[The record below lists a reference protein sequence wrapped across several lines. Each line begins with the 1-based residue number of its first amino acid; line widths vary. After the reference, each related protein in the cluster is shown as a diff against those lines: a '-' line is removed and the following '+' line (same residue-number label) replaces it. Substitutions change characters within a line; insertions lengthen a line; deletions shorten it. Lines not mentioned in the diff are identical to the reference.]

1 MKNINLFLLTAI
13 LSFTTIYSQNIKSPS
28 EFLGYELGTQF
39 SRHNQVVDY
48 FKYVSSKFSTKVVLE
63 KYGETNERRPLYV
76 TYISSENNIKNLEK
90 IRNNNLNNAG
100 IDGIKDDNYDGTAI
114 VWLSYNVHGNESSS
128 TEAAMKTLYKLL
140 TENSE
145 WLENTLVIL
154 DPCINPDGRD
164 RYANWYNQNVT
175 YPLNTDLDAREH
187 NEPWPGGRANHYL
200 FDLNRDWAW
209 LTQKESRDRLKIY
222 NKWLPHIH
230 VDFHEQGIDEPYY
243 FAPAAEPLHEQITDW
258 QREFQIEI
266 GDNHAKY
273 FDKNGWLYFTKETFD
288 LLYPSYG
295 DTYPTFL
302 GAIGMTYEQA
312 GGGDAGLGVLNQENE
327 VVSLIDR
334 INHHTTTGLSTVE
347 ISSINAK
354 RLNSEFKDFFKSNN
368 SSKISYVLKGNKDK
382 IKSLTNLLD
391 QHEIIYG
398 YSESKNQV
406 KGYNYS
412 ANKEIKIDIDKND
425 LIVSANQPKGKL
437 VEILFE
443 QKTKLSDPLTYDI
456 TAWSLPYAYGLEASV
471 IDVKVETVSKTSNF
485 KLNEINSNSIG
496 YIFEWSSLK
505 DAEFLTSLLTN
516 DFNVRY
522 NVKEIT
528 TNGKK
533 FNPGSIILLQR
544 DQNKKDFHSSV
555 IKIGNLHERKSHAI
569 NSGISESGPDLGSSD
584 IKLLLNKKVA
594 TLAGDGISSLNYG
607 AIWHFFEK
615 TLKYPLTH
623 LNYDTFNQVD
633 LSSIDVIILASGFY
647 TANSKYDTKIKNW
660 VSNGGKLIA
669 IDRALNS
676 LSRLDIGLNKNT
688 NGIENNISFV
698 SDFSS
703 RSNQES
709 NNNYNLV
716 KYNERNRSRINQSI
730 SGAIFKIHLDNSH
743 PMAYGYNEN
752 HYYSLKIGNSA
763 YSLLENGYNIGYLK
777 QDPKPTSGFAG
788 QEALNKI
795 SNSLV
800 FGHQNYGKGS
810 FIYMVDNPLFRSFWE
825 NGKLLLVNSIFFVE

>member
-1 MKNINLFLLTAI
+1 MKNINLFLLTVI
-13 LSFTTIYSQNIKSPS
+13 LSLTTVYSQNIKSPS

-48 FKYVSSKFSTKVVLE
+48 FKYVSSKIPNKVVLE

-76 TYISSENNIKNLEK
+76 TYISSKDNIKNLEK
-90 IRNNNLNNAG
+90 IRNNNLKNAG
-100 IDGIKDDNYDGTAI
+100 INGIKNDNYDNTAI

-128 TEAAMKTLYKLL
+128 TEAAMKTLYKLV
-140 TENSE
+140 TENIN
-145 WLENTLVIL
+145 WLENTVVIL

-209 LTQKESRDRLKIY
+209 LTQKESRDRLKVY

-243 FAPAAEPLHEQITDW
+243 FAPAAEPLHEQITNW

-312 GGGDAGLGVLNQENE
+312 GGGDAGLGVLNSENE

-347 ISSINAK
+347 ISSINAR
-354 RLNSEFKDFFKSNN
+354 RLNSEFKEFFKSNN
-368 SSKISYVLKGNKDK
+368 DSKISYVLKGNKDK

-391 QHEIIYG
+391 QHEITYG
-398 YSESKNQV
+398 YSKNNNKV

-425 LIVSANQPKGKL
+425 LIISANQPKGKL

-456 TAWSLPYAYGLEASV
+456 TAWSLPYAYGLDASV
-471 IDVKVETVSKTSNF
+471 IEV
-485 KLNEINSNSIG
+485 
-496 YIFEWSSLK
+496 
-505 DAEFLTSLLTN
+505 
-516 DFNVRY
+516 
-522 NVKEIT
+522 
-528 TNGKK
+528 
-533 FNPGSIILLQR
+533 
-544 DQNKKDFHSSV
+544 
-555 IKIGNLHERKSHAI
+555 
-569 NSGISESGPDLGSSD
+569 
-584 IKLLLNKKVA
+584 
-594 TLAGDGISSLNYG
+594 
-607 AIWHFFEK
+607 
-615 TLKYPLTH
+615 
-623 LNYDTFNQVD
+623 
-633 LSSIDVIILASGFY
+633 
-647 TANSKYDTKIKNW
+647 
-660 VSNGGKLIA
+660 
-669 IDRALNS
+669 
-676 LSRLDIGLNKNT
+676 
-688 NGIENNISFV
+688 
-698 SDFSS
+698 
-703 RSNQES
+703 
-709 NNNYNLV
+709 
-716 KYNERNRSRINQSI
+716 
-730 SGAIFKIHLDNSH
+730 
-743 PMAYGYNEN
+743 
-752 HYYSLKIGNSA
+752 
-763 YSLLENGYNIGYLK
+763 
-777 QDPKPTSGFAG
+777 
-788 QEALNKI
+788 
-795 SNSLV
+795 
-800 FGHQNYGKGS
+800 
-810 FIYMVDNPLFRSFWE
+810 
-825 NGKLLLVNSIFFVE
+825 

>member
-1 MKNINLFLLTAI
+1 MKSLFNLFLFLI
-13 LSFTTIYSQNIKSPS
+13 VFTNINSQNLKSPS
-28 EFLGYELGTQF
+28 EFLGYEIGSQF
-39 SRHNQVVDY
+39 SRHNQVIEY
-48 FKYVSSKFSTKVVLE
+48 FKYVSSELSSKVVLE
-63 KYGETNERRPLYV
+63 KYGETYERRPLYV

-100 IDGIKDDNYDGTAI
+100 IDGIKYDEYDSTAI

-128 TEAAMKTLYKLL
+128 TEAAMKTLYKLV
-140 TENSE
+140 TENSN

-164 RYANWYNQNVT
+164 RYTNWYNQNVT

-209 LTQKESRDRLKIY
+209 LTQKESRNRLKIY

-258 QREFQIEI
+258 QREFQKEI
-266 GDNHAKY
+266 GNNHAKY

-312 GGGDAGLGVLNQENE
+312 GGGDAGLGVLNSENE
-327 VVSLIDR
+327 VLSLIDR

-347 ISSINAK
+347 ISSLNAK
-354 RLNSEFKDFFKSNN
+354 RLNIEFKDFFKSNN
-368 SSKISYVLKGNKDK
+368 NSKISYVLKGNNDK

-398 YSESKNQV
+398 YAKNNNRV
-406 KGYNYS
+406 NGFNYL

-425 LIVSANQPKGKL
+425 LIISANQPKGKL
-437 VEILFE
+437 IEILLE

-456 TAWSLPYAYGLEASV
+456 TAWSLPYAYGLNASV
-471 IDVKVETVSKTSNF
+471 IDVKVETINEISDF
-485 KLNEINSNSIG
+485 ELNEISLNSIG
-496 YIFEWSSLK
+496 YIFRWSSLK
-505 DAEFLTSLLTN
+505 DAEFLSGLLSN
-516 DFNVRY
+516 DFKVRY

-533 FNPGSIILLQR
+533 FSPGSIILLER
-544 DQNKKDFHSSV
+544 DQNKNNFHSSV
-555 IKIGNLHERKSHAI
+555 IEISNLYERKTHPI
-569 NSGISESGPDLGSSD
+569 ISGISENGPDLGSSD
-584 IKLLLNKKVA
+584 VKLLTNKKVA

-607 AIWHFFEK
+607 AIWHFFEEV
-615 TLKYPLTH
+615 LKYPLTH
-623 LNYDTFNQVD
+623 LNYDAFNQVD
-633 LSSIDVIILASGFY
+633 LSSVDVLILPSGFY
-647 TANSKYDTKIKNW
+647 NNNSKYDAKIKNW
-660 VSNGGKLIA
+660 VSGGGKLIA

-676 LSRLDIGLNKNT
+676 LARLDIGLNKN
-688 NGIENNISFV
+688 IIDKENNISFV

-709 NNNYNLV
+709 NNNHNLV

-730 SGAIFKIHLDNSH
+730 SGAIFKVHLDNTH
-743 PMAYGYNEN
+743 PMTYGYNDN
-752 HYYSLKIGNSA
+752 YYHSLKIGNSS
-763 YSLLENGYNIGYLK
+763 YSLLENGFNIGYLK
-777 QDPKPTSGFAG
+777 QNPKPTSGFAG
-788 QEALNKI
+788 KDALAKI

-800 FGHQNYGKGS
+800 FGHQNYGRGS
-810 FIYMVDNPLFRSFWE
+810 FIYMIDNPLFRSFWE